1 MDINNYK
8 DKIASRYIPVDP
20 EGIGIKIAEADYYLM
35 SHKLD
40 GHLGLLV
47 NENGKP
53 RLYNRSGKELNV
65 QAITSAG
72 KNLPAGLIFAGE
84 ICVFKKGK
92 PGKNQD
98 VISALLLLHFSN
110 LELKAMP
117 NIQ

>member
-1 MDINNYK
+1 MNINDYK
-8 DKIASRYIPVDP
+8 EKIASRYIPVDP
-20 EGIGIKIAEADYYLM
+20 EGIGMKITEADYYLM

-47 NENGKP
+47 SENGKAK
-53 RLYNRSGKELNV
+53 LYNRNGKELDLP
-65 QAITSAG
+65 AITSAG